1 MGFLSQYNGTEEVD
15 LGDGYW
21 VQVKKYLTAAQS
33 AEAEHKLI
41 QSRMSVD
48 PSDKEAKALME
59 TSMDTAAFGLE
70 QAAQAV
76 VKWNLTDED
85 NMTLP
90 FSTVEE
96 RRLSIARLPA
106 FVIQKIIGAVDQT
119 GGEKKPEDKATFHL
133 TIDSGNQEQS
143 TGTSGTLGIPDGG
156 STLD

>member
-21 VQVKKYLTAAQS
+21 VQVRKYLTAAQS

-41 QSRMSVD
+41 QSKMTMD
-48 PSDKEAKALME
+48 PSEKDAKASME
-59 TSMDTAAFGLE
+59 TSMDTAAFSLE

-90 FSTVEE
+90 FDTVEN

-106 FVIQKIIGAVDQT
+106 FVIQKIIKAVDQ
-119 GGEKKPEDKATFHL
+119 GGEKTPEDKATFHL
-133 TIDSGNQEQS
+133 TIDSGDQEQS
-143 TGTSGTLGIPDGG
+143 TGATGTVGIPDGR
-156 STLD
+156 SPLD